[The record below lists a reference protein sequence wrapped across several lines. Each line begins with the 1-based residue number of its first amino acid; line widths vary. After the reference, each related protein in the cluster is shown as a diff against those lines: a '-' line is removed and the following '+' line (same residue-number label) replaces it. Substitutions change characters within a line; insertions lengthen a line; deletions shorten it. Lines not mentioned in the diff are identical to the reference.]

1 MTPTATRTHIP
12 YRQVGADSVLPYA
25 VIRIL
30 FPMSLVLITFAAA
43 CGGGGAAVSV
53 TRTPSSM
60 ASTPSPEAN
69 ACAPSR
75 ARPAGDLSQT
85 ITSGGTS
92 RTYIIHIPT
101 GYDGSKPTPVVLALH
116 GYALGAKQMLDYTK
130 LGALG
135 DERGFVVVAPD
146 GAGTPPHWNW
156 RKAANEPNDVQ
167 FVANLLTTLDTELC
181 IDTDMTFVAGF
192 SDGAAMSRV
201 VACDLPDRI
210 AAIGVVASP
219 NASCT
224 AAVPMI
230 AFHGTADALAPFEGG
245 ALPAAVGGGTFPP
258 VRRSVSEWARAL
270 GCDGLPT
277 ISRPAAAVELST
289 FLRCRLGDGDTLLY
303 TLLGGGHTWPGSA
316 PLPADQFGATS
327 AAIDATAVMW
337 EFFTTHPLAH

>member
-1 MTPTATRTHIP
+1 M
-12 YRQVGADSVLPYA
+12 LPCA
-25 VIRIL
+25 VIRTL
-30 FPMSLVLITFAAA
+30 FPLTLVLITFAAA
-43 CGGGGAAVSV
+43 CGGGGAAVTV
-53 TRTPSSM
+53 THTAPAAAPTTSSEAQTCTPSRPH
-60 ASTPSPEAN
+60 A
-69 ACAPSR
+69 
-75 ARPAGDLSQT
+75 ARDLNQT

-92 RTYIIHIPT
+92 RTYIVHIPT
-101 GYDGSKPTPVVLALH
+101 GYDGFKRTPAVVALH
-116 GYALGAKQMLDYTK
+116 GYGLGGQQMLDYTK
-130 LGALG
+130 FGALG
-135 DERGFVVVAPD
+135 DERGFIVVAPD
-146 GAGTPPHWNW
+146 GAGTPRHWNW

-167 FVANLLTTLDTELC
+167 FITDLLTVLDADLC
-181 IDTDMTFVAGF
+181 VDPDMTFVAGF
-192 SDGAAMSRV
+192 SDGAAMSRIL
-201 VACDLPDRI
+201 ACDLPDRI

-245 ALPAAVGGGTFPP
+245 AIPAADGGGTFPP

-289 FLRCRLGDGDTLLY
+289 FLRCQRGDAETLLY

-327 AAIDATAVMW
+327 AAIDATAAMW
-337 EFFTTHPLAH
+337 EFFAAHPLVH